1 MFFRIKL
8 FIILFFLTSCQPV
21 ELITPAEIDNS
32 NLEKFIV
39 NAKELSINIKY
50 NPVFSNDNIE
60 DQINK
65 TPLEILY
72 DWIDQNFS
80 VFGNQ
85 NNLIINI
92 LDASILKKEIDNIDA
107 KKFEEK
113 TIYKYEIYFLVEY
126 ELYNDSNYLL
136 ANTIVETIRSTT
148 SQKYISLNERE
159 IIITELLNLAL
170 KDFIIET
177 KVMMKKYMIEYMK

>member
-113 TIYKYEIYFLVEY
+113 TIYKYEIFFLVEY